1 MNTEPSNPNNCAT
14 CDYEKD
20 PLGTGYCYMWQEPPT
35 FVCHQHTRLWMGLAD
50 LRSLINT
57 AGTAKGAR
65 E

>member
-20 PLGTGYCYMWQEPPT
+20 PLGTGHCYMWKEPPT
-35 FVCHQHTRLWMGLAD
+35 FVCRQHTRRRMDLAD

-57 AGTAKGAR
+57 AGTAKRSA
-65 E
+65 